1 MGKGRE
7 GKRGFIVFSLSENI
21 FDEKFL
27 GGKGQRHDLETLTG
41 GKKFQ
46 LLRKCF
52 LGEKSG

>member
-27 GGKGQRHDLETLTG
+27 GGKGLRQDLETLTG
-41 GKKFQ
+41 GKKISSPQKVFF
-46 LLRKCF
+46 R
-52 LGEKSG
+52 